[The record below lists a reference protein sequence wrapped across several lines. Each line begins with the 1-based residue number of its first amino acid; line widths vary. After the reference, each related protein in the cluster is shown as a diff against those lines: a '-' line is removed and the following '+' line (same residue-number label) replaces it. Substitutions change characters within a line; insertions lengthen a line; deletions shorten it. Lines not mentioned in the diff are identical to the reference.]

1 MAYKTY
7 DTYTTSDGTK
17 YVGMYSDNRTQIYK
31 EDADGNRTILS
42 STKGG
47 RRTSAQR
54 KKVSEDFDSFI
65 GAVKKAETGVELTYT
80 DEDVTAGGGGFLK
93 KDKASTL
100 TFSDGTVLSSKAG
113 RTSNEV
119 ATLKR
124 LADEIGA
131 VSKANL
137 VEEEQVD
144 TNVDTNV
151 DSSTRLEG
159 ADNVV
164 NQDVIEVTG
173 NVEFGDTDAQNAA
186 EDALGEVGQGAAA
199 AFGGSEVGDTTQN
212 TSSFTDTSILGSG
225 GGGGSVNVSNTADS
239 GQAEKDASISVGPAE
254 DDAIDFYTEGQR
266 STIMT
271 SASGLLTD
279 EEDPALRRRRSLLA
293 G

>member
-47 RRTSAQR
+47 RRTSSQR

-80 DEDVTAGGGGFLK
+80 DEDVTAGGGGLFK

-131 VSKANL
+131 VSIANKPDETEDTTDTNTTDDTTVL
-137 VEEEQVD
+137 DETTDTALDTVEEISDQ
-144 TNVDTNV
+144 T
-151 DSSTRLEG
+151 
-159 ADNVV
+159 
-164 NQDVIEVTG
+164 
-173 NVEFGDTDAQNAA
+173 
-186 EDALGEVGQGAAA
+186 
-199 AFGGSEVGDTTQN
+199 FGGSDSSNESGVDN
-212 TSSFTDTSILGSG
+212 TDNISNYFDNTVTSL
-225 GGGGSVNVSNTADS
+225 VNTAA
-239 GQAEKDASISVGPAE
+239 GQKQNQESALTTSVGEAE
-254 DDAIDFYTEGQR
+254 DEAISY
-266 STIMT
+266 MT
-271 SASGLLTD
+271 GGTASNVLNPGGAQGLLSSDDD
-279 EEDPALRRRRSLLA
+279 EDDPFNRRKTLIGA
-293 G
+293 